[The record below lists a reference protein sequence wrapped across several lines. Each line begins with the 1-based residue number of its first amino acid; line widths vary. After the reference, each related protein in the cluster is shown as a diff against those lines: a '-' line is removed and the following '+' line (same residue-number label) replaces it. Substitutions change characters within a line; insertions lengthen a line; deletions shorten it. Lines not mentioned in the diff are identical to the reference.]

1 MAISY
6 FFCIFALLKQEQNI
20 MGRIILIMFIFFC
33 MALILMIANNMLHK
47 NNVKSDRKSFMGEI
61 DELAEKI
68 VERGE
73 S

>member
-1 MAISY
+1 
-6 FFCIFALLKQEQNI
+6 
-20 MGRIILIMFIFFC
+20 MGKIILIMFIFFC